1 MEIDEKLLN
10 LNVTHDNAKII
21 FDFNFNFK
29 LSTLS
34 EFKEKINTNSVLSL
48 KDFALNFME
57 DVYKLRLQK
66 KAK

>member
-21 FDFNFNFK
+21 FDFNFK